1 MIVNSIEELVGHTP
15 TIKLSHLTDPEGADV
30 YVKLEYYNPAGS
42 IKDRVAF
49 SMIEEAERSGKLK
62 PGMTIVEP
70 TSGNTGIGLAMAGA
84 IKGYKVL
91 IVMPDTMSV
100 ERRKLMQAYG
110 AELILTPGAQGM
122 RGSIEKAEELA
133 QDSNYFMPM
142 QFENEANPYV
152 HETQTA
158 QEIIH
163 DFKEIGLP
171 DVFVAGVGTG
181 GTLTGIGRA
190 LKQAKP
196 DVRIVALEPDTSAVL
211 SGEQAGKHGIQ
222 GIGAGFVPDILDT
235 DIIDEIVRFKDAD
248 ALSMMSRIGA
258 EEGFL
263 PGISASANIAAANEL
278 AKDMPKG
285 AKVLTVAPDAID
297 KYLSV

>member
-15 TIKLSHLTDPEGADV
+15 TIKLSHLTAPEGADV

-49 SMIEEAERSGKLK
+49 SMIEEAEKANILK

-91 IVMPDTMSV
+91 IVMPDTMSI
-100 ERRKLMQAYG
+100 ERRKLMEAFG

-122 RGSIEKAEELA
+122 KGSIEKAQELA
-133 QDSNYFMPM
+133 EDPNYFMPM
-142 QFENEANPYV
+142 QFENTANPLV
-152 HETQTA
+152 HERYTA
-158 QEIIH
+158 QEILS
-163 DFKEIGLP
+163 DFNEIGLP

-181 GTLTGIGRA
+181 GTITGIARV
-190 LKQAKP
+190 LKKANP

-211 SGEQAGKHGIQ
+211 SGDAPGKHGIQ
-222 GIGAGFVPDILDT
+222 GIGAGFVPAILDR
-235 DIIDEIVRFKDAD
+235 DLIDEITRVKDTD
-248 ALSMMSRIGA
+248 ALDLMRTIGGK
-258 EEGFL
+258 EGFL
-263 PGISASANIAAANEL
+263 PGISASANIAAALEI
-278 AKDMPKG
+278 AKNMPKG
-285 AKVLTVAPDAID
+285 TKVLTVAPDSID

>member
-15 TIKLSHLTDPEGADV
+15 TIKLSHLTNPEGADV

-49 SMIEEAERSGKLK
+49 SMIEEAEKSGKLK

-110 AELILTPGAQGM
+110 AELILTPGAEGM
-122 RGSIEKAEELA
+122 KGSIAKAEELA
-133 QDSNYFMPM
+133 QDPNYFMPM

-158 QEIIH
+158 QEILE

-181 GTLTGIGRA
+181 GTLTGIGRV
-190 LKQAKP
+190 LKKAKP
-196 DVRIVALEPDTSAVL
+196 DVRIIALEPDTSAVL
-211 SGEQAGKHGIQ
+211 SGEQPGKHGIQ
-222 GIGAGFVPDILDT
+222 GIGAGFVPTILDDT
-235 DIIDEIVRFKDAD
+235 IIDEVIRIKDAD
-248 ALSMMSRIGA
+248 ALTMMNRIGA

-263 PGISASANIAAANEL
+263 PGISASANIAAALEIAKEL
-278 AKDMPKG
+278 PKG
-285 AKVLTVAPDAID
+285 SKVLTVAPDAID